1 MKLSGIKRI
10 DPVLTAI
17 ALLAAFLNIYNIG
30 HNSNANVYY
39 TTAVT
44 SMLQNFHAFFFA
56 SLDPA
61 GFITIDKPPVAF
73 WVQSLF
79 AYVFGVHGWSVI
91 LPQALAGIGSVL
103 LIYCLTKPAFGKN
116 AARLTSLVM
125 ALTPI
130 AVAVSRTNNIDSL
143 LVFTLLLATWF
154 LFRGVGGVRPGF
166 VILAFALI
174 GLGFNEKM
182 LQAYLVVPAFYL
194 FYLLAFK
201 SPWKK
206 KLLVL
211 AASTLILLGVSL
223 SWALVVDSIPQENR
237 PYIGGSK
244 TNSVLDLA
252 LGYNG
257 ISRLNGMGGPGGGG
271 GAPGPGGPG
280 GAPGGQP
287 PQNAGQQPYAAPE
300 APPNVPAG
308 GLNASANPAPSS
320 VNSSIVENIEAYDR
334 NGYQPVTSDSRET
347 QVPPGKYPDA
357 NRNQGRIPD
366 QGGSNRPDGPGNG
379 QGPGGNGNVR
389 SGAFGTGQIGP
400 LRLFQSELS
409 GQASW
414 LLPLVA
420 FAALALLSGI
430 RRKKPLDNKENQAL
444 FWLAWLIPGAVF
456 FSIAG
461 FYHHYY
467 LIMLAPPIAVLA
479 GAGWSELARLYRARE
494 GWKSW
499 LLPLAL
505 LSTIAFELYILLPYR
520 TQIGISWLIGIAAA
534 GGLTILLLLLGRKRE
549 RPGSMAIT
557 AGILVLLIGPAYW
570 SATPLLYGDNCAL
583 PQAGPGQR
591 GGPGGAPQG
600 PGGSSSGINQKLIG
614 YIEQSS
620 SGEKCFFMTS
630 DTSTAESYIIATKKA
645 VVAIGGFNGGDSAL
659 SLERLQRMIKNREVK
674 FFLIGSGQDR
684 GPGSN
689 SEALNWIRANCKE
702 VDRELWQSTGSSG
715 SRSGDNMTLY
725 QLPD

>member
-1 MKLSGIKRI
+1 MKTLPIKRI
-10 DPVLTAI
+10 DPVLAAI
-17 ALLAAFLNIYNIG
+17 ALLAAFLNIYNIWL
-30 HNSNANVYY
+30 NTTANVYY

-44 SMLQNFHAFFFA
+44 SMLQNLQAFFFA

-61 GFITIDKPPVAF
+61 GFITIDKPPLAF

-79 AYVFGVHGWSVI
+79 AYVFGIHGWSVI

-103 LIYCLTKPAFGKN
+103 IIYFLTKPAFGKN
-116 AARLTSLVM
+116 AARLASLIM

-143 LVFTLLLATWF
+143 LVFTLLLAAWF
-154 LFRGVGGVRPGF
+154 LFRGVGEKRPGF
-166 VILAFALI
+166 VIGAFALI

-194 FYLLAFK
+194 FYLLAFQ

-211 AASTLILLGVSL
+211 VASTAILLGISL
-223 SWALVVDSIPQENR
+223 SWALVVDSIPAENR

-252 LGYNG
+252 LNYNG
-257 ISRLNGMGGPGGGG
+257 ISRLNGMGGPGGGDG
-271 GAPGPGGPG
+271 GAVGPAGPVG
-280 GAPGGQP
+280 VPGGQP
-287 PQNAGQQPYAAPE
+287 PQNAGQQTYMNVRPSNKTGQESQPLAP
-300 APPNVPAG
+300 ALP
-308 GLNASANPAPSS
+308 
-320 VNSSIVENIEAYDR
+320 
-334 NGYQPVTSDSRET
+334 GYQGPESSLYSF
-347 QVPPGKYPDA
+347 PPGSLTDYPDA
-357 NRNQGRIPD
+357 NVVRGRMPAP
-366 QGGSNRPDGPGNG
+366 GGSYRPGGPGDR
-379 QGPGGNGNVR
+379 QVPGGIDGGGR

-414 LLPLVA
+414 LLPLVG
-420 FAALALLSGI
+420 FAAPALLLGI
-430 RRKKPLDNKENQAL
+430 RRKKPLRDKENQVL
-444 FWLAWLIPGAVF
+444 FWLAWLLTGAVF

-479 GAGWSELARLYRARE
+479 GVGWLELARLYRARD

-499 LLPLAL
+499 LLPVAL
-505 LSTIAFELYILLPYR
+505 FSTAAFELYILLPYR
-520 TQIGISWLIGIAAA
+520 TQIGSAWLTGIAVA
-534 GGLTILLLLLGRKRE
+534 GGLTILLLILGRKQE
-549 RPGSMAIT
+549 SFGSMAIT

-570 SATPLLYGDNCAL
+570 AATPLLYGDNCAL
-583 PQAGPGQR
+583 PQAGPGQK
-591 GGPGGAPQG
+591 GGPGGASRGLAKAPLG
-600 PGGSSSGINQKLIG
+600 PDGGGAGIDSGINQKLIS
-614 YIEQSS
+614 YIEQNS

-630 DTSTAESYIIATKKA
+630 DTSIAESYIISTKKA

-659 SLERLQRMIKNREVK
+659 SLERLQRMIKNHEVK

-684 GPGSN
+684 GQGAN
-689 SEALNWIRANCKE
+689 SEALNWIRSNCKE
-702 VDRELWQSTGSSG
+702 VDRELWQTTGSSGG

>member
-1 MKLSGIKRI
+1 MKPIPIKRI
-10 DPVLTAI
+10 DPILAAI
-17 ALLAAFLNIYNIG
+17 LLLAAFLNTYNIWL
-30 HNSNANVYY
+30 STNANVYY

-44 SMLQNFHAFFFA
+44 SMLQNFQAFFFA

-91 LPQALAGIGSVL
+91 LPQALAGVGSVL
-103 LIYCLTKPAFGKN
+103 LVYFLIKPGFGKD
-116 AARLTSLVM
+116 AARLASLVM
-125 ALTPI
+125 ALTPV

-143 LVFTLLLATWF
+143 LVFTLLLAAWF
-154 LFRGVGGVRPGF
+154 LFRGVREKRPGF
-166 VILAFALI
+166 IIGAFALI

-194 FYLLAFK
+194 FYLLAFP

-211 AASTLILLGVSL
+211 IASTVILLGVSL
-223 SWALVVDSIPQENR
+223 SWALVVDSIPAENR
-237 PYIGGSK
+237 PYIGGSR

-257 ISRLNGMGGPGGGG
+257 VSRLNGMGGPGGGN
-271 GAPGPGGPG
+271 G
-280 GAPGGQP
+280 GAPGGQGP
-287 PQNAGQQPYAAPE
+287 GGVPGGQPLQNWGQSSARNSAVYNQE
-300 APPNVPAG
+300 R
-308 GLNASANPAPSS
+308 LNAEQVTPDAPAVYAQDNLDSPAPPAPSGS
-320 VNSSIVENIEAYDR
+320 FPEF
-334 NGYQPVTSDSRET
+334 NGNGGPM
-347 QVPPGKYPDA
+347 
-357 NRNQGRIPD
+357 PD
-366 QGGSNRPDGPGNG
+366 QGNGSRPGDRGGIGPNG
-379 QGPGGNGNVR
+379 VNGGGR

-414 LLPLVA
+414 LLPLVG
-420 FAALALLSGI
+420 FGALALLLGI
-430 RRKKPLDNKENQAL
+430 RRKKPLSDEEKQVL

-479 GAGWSELARLYRARE
+479 GAGWLELARLYRARD

-505 LSTIAFELYILLPYR
+505 LSTAAFELYILLPYR
-520 TQIGISWLIGIAAA
+520 TQIGSAWLTGIALA
-534 GGLTILLLLLGRKRE
+534 GGLTILLLILGRKRE
-549 RPGSMAIT
+549 RFGSIAIT

-583 PQAGPGQR
+583 PQAGPGQK
-591 GGPGGAPQG
+591 GGPGGAPRGQDG
-600 PGGSSSGINQKLIG
+600 WGEGIDSGINRKLIS
-614 YIEQSS
+614 YIEQNS

-630 DTSTAESYIIATKKA
+630 DTSVAESYIITAQKA
-645 VVAIGGFNGGDSAL
+645 VVAIGGFNGNDSAL

-674 FFLIGSGQDR
+674 FFLIGSRQDR
-684 GPGSN
+684 GQGAN
-689 SEALNWIRANCKE
+689 SEALNWIRSNCKE
-702 VDRELWQSTGSSG
+702 VDRELWQATGSSGG

>member
-1 MKLSGIKRI
+1 MKPLRIKRI
-10 DPVLTAI
+10 DPFLAAVV
-17 ALLAAFLNIYNIG
+17 LLAAFLNIFNIW
-30 HNSNANVYY
+30 NNTNANVYY

-44 SMLQNFHAFFFA
+44 SMLQNFQAFFFA

-73 WVQSLF
+73 WVQCLF
-79 AYVFGVHGWSVI
+79 AYVLGVHGWSII

-103 LIYCLTKPAFGKN
+103 LLYFLTKPVFGKN
-116 AARLTSLVM
+116 AARLASLVM

-154 LFRGVGGVRPGF
+154 LFRGVRESRPGL
-166 VILAFALI
+166 IMGAFALI

-211 AASTLILLGVSL
+211 LASTLILLGVSL
-223 SWALVVDSIPQENR
+223 SWALAVDSIPEQNR
-237 PYIGGSK
+237 PYIGGSES
-244 TNSVLDLA
+244 NSVLDLA

-257 ISRLNGMGGPGGGG
+257 VSRLNGMGGPGGGG
-271 GAPGPGGPG
+271 VPGGGDPG

-287 PQNAGQQPYAAPE
+287 PRNAGQQLYENVKAYA
-300 APPNVPAG
+300 
-308 GLNASANPAPSS
+308 L
-320 VNSSIVENIEAYDR
+320 
-334 NGYQPVTSDSRET
+334 NGYQAGSSVALE
-347 QVPPGKYPDA
+347 PPGAPLEYPDA
-357 NRNQGRIPD
+357 SGNPGRMPD
-366 QGGSNRPDGPGNG
+366 PGGDQRPGGPGS
-379 QGPGGNGNVR
+379 GPGPGDGNSGGR

-414 LLPLVA
+414 LLPLA
-420 FAALALLSGI
+420 GFAALALLIGI
-430 RRKKPLDNKENQAL
+430 RPRKPLNDKEKKAL
-444 FWLAWLIPGAVF
+444 FWLAWLLPGAVF

-479 GAGWSELARLYRARE
+479 GAGWLELAGRYRTRA

-505 LSTIAFELYILLPYR
+505 LTTAAFELYILLPYR
-520 TQIGISWLIGIAAA
+520 TQIGSAWLIGIAVAS
-534 GGLTILLLLLGRKRE
+534 GLAILLLLLGRKRE
-549 RPGSMAIT
+549 RLGSIAIT
-557 AGILVLLIGPAYW
+557 AGMLVLLIGPAYW
-570 SATPLLYGDNCAL
+570 AATPLLYGDNGAL
-583 PQAGPGQR
+583 PQAGPGQK
-591 GGPGGAPQG
+591 GGPGGGLQG
-600 PGGSSSGINQKLIG
+600 RGGGTGGINQKLIS
-614 YIEQSS
+614 YIEQNS

-630 DTSTAESYIIATKKA
+630 DTSVAESYIIATKKA

-684 GPGSN
+684 GQGSN
-689 SEALNWIRANCKE
+689 REALNWIRANCKE
-702 VDRELWQSTGSSG
+702 VDRDLWQSTGSGDG
-715 SRSGDNMTLY
+715 SRSGENMTLY

>member
-1 MKLSGIKRI
+1 MKSIIIKRI
-10 DPVLTAI
+10 DPVLAFV
-17 ALLAAFLNIYNIG
+17 ALLSAFLNIFNIWL
-30 HNSNANVYY
+30 NSTANIYY

-61 GFITIDKPPVAF
+61 GFITVDKPPVAF

-103 LIYCLTKPAFGKN
+103 LIYCLTKPTFGKN
-116 AARLTSLVM
+116 AARLASLIM

-143 LVFTLLLATWF
+143 LVFTLLLAAWF
-154 LFRGVGGVRPGF
+154 LFRGVKDQRAGF
-166 VILAFALI
+166 ILGAFALI

-182 LQAYLVVPAFYL
+182 MQAYLVVPAFYL

-206 KLLVL
+206 KLAVL
-211 AASTLILLGVSL
+211 IASTVILAGVSL
-223 SWALVVDSIPQENR
+223 SWALAVDSIPEENR

-257 ISRLNGMGGPGGGG
+257 MSRLNGMGGPGGGG
-271 GAPGPGGPG
+271 GTPGRDGPGNAPGGQLPQNAGRQPYKDLNAYNQNVGQSLNFTPVPAGNQGSSPEAPVSGSSSSGAPSGPPFENPAAKDNRGNMPVPGGDNRPGGPG
-280 GAPGGQP
+280 
-287 PQNAGQQPYAAPE
+287 NA
-300 APPNVPAG
+300 
-308 GLNASANPAPSS
+308 
-320 VNSSIVENIEAYDR
+320 
-334 NGYQPVTSDSRET
+334 
-347 QVPPGKYPDA
+347 
-357 NRNQGRIPD
+357 
-366 QGGSNRPDGPGNG
+366 
-379 QGPGGNGNVR
+379 QGPGGGDGGGR

-414 LLPLVA
+414 LLPLVV
-420 FAALALLSGI
+420 FSVLALLAGI
-430 RRKKPLDNKENQAL
+430 RRKKPLSDKENQAL
-444 FWLAWLIPGAVF
+444 FWLAWLLPGAVF

-479 GAGWSELARLYRARE
+479 GAGWIELAGMYRAGD

-505 LSTIAFELYILLPYR
+505 VSTAAFELYILQPYR
-520 TQIGISWLIGIAAA
+520 TQIGNAWLIGITAA
-534 GGLTILLLLLGRKRE
+534 GSLVLLLLLLNRKKE
-549 RPGSMAIT
+549 RLGSIAIT
-557 AGILVLLIGPAYW
+557 AGMLVLLIGPAYW

-583 PQAGPGQR
+583 PQAGPVHKGGPDGAP
-591 GGPGGAPQG
+591 GGPGGG
-600 PGGSSSGINQKLIG
+600 VGGINQKLLS
-614 YIEQSS
+614 YIEQNS
-620 SGEKCFFMTS
+620 SGQKCFFMTS
-630 DTSTAESYIIATKKA
+630 DTSVAESYIIATKKA

-684 GPGSN
+684 GQGSN
-689 SEALNWIRANCKE
+689 SEALDWIRANCKE
-702 VDRELWQSTGSSG
+702 VNRELWQSTGSSG
-715 SRSGDNMTLY
+715 GIRSGDNMTLY